1 MGLNHPAEMRR
12 QLLLSAILLLDAG
25 HAMAVSAR
33 YQEAVKARIQGG
45 YAVVVFSDGSRS
57 LIPVSSIGPDDLAWL
72 TQLSTRS
79 PLAHGKSTIVVVK
92 ETDEVKAKKTIE
104 ISKTEGALETVQ
116 LCQPNV
122 IQNQIGGTCMI
133 YARIHWLDIAGY
145 YVKRSD
151 VYKIIND
158 TPPDSPWQSAQYREG
173 LHTIMTGF
181 KSKPIVH
188 NLAGTADDPL
198 AWARDE
204 LRKGRPILAAF
215 PHEVWQAL
223 PSGFVAAHPWNGGPV
238 GHQVVINGFTWNK
251 DTKQG
256 TFHIINSWQE
266 LPQFDLTT
274 ENAKDGVLLIE
285 QSLSPV
291 GEAKAETVKEVVQSV
306 RLIKAVGATNL
317 YEVQTNLGT
326 RRVAAED
333 EAAARATIEEGP

>member
-1 MGLNHPAEMRR
+1 MRR
-12 QLLLSAILLLDAG
+12 SLLLSAILLLDAG

-33 YQEAVKARIQGG
+33 YQGAVKARINGD
-45 YAVVVFSDGSRS
+45 YAVVVFADGSKS
-57 LIPVSSIGPDDLAWL
+57 LVPLKSLGPDDLAWL
-72 TQLSTRS
+72 TDLSSRS
-79 PLAHGKSTIVVVK
+79 PMAKGNSKFTVVK

-104 ISKTEGALETVQ
+104 TSKTEGALETVQ

-122 IQNQIGGTCMI
+122 IQNQIGGTCMM

-158 TPPDSPWQSAQYREG
+158 TPPDSPWLSAQYREG
-173 LHTIMTGF
+173 LKTIMTGF
-181 KSKPIVH
+181 KSQPVVH
-188 NLAGTADDPL
+188 NLPGSAEDPFV
-198 AWARDE
+198 WARDE

-215 PHEVWQAL
+215 PHEIWQAL
-223 PSGFVAAHPWNGGPV
+223 PTGFVAAHPWNGGPV
-238 GHQVVINGFTWNK
+238 GHQIVINGFTWNK
-251 DTKQG
+251 NTKQG

-285 QSLSPV
+285 KSLSPI
-291 GEAKAETVKEVVQSV
+291 GEAKVETVKEVIQSV
-306 RLIKAVGATNL
+306 TLIKAVGTTNL

-326 RRVAAED
+326 RRVAAQD
-333 EAAARATIEEGP
+333 EAEARAAIEEGQ